1 MKLFIGNWKIL
12 GNDSD
17 ILSYPEQKRDI
28 AQLLQY
34 LDKKMCK
41 TDGLIEGPV
50 TLLPNISY
58 LCVYKIYVL

>member
-34 LDKKMCK
+34 LDKKIGVKQIKYIQLVMM
-41 TDGLIEGPV
+41 
-50 TLLPNISY
+50 Y
-58 LCVYKIYVL
+58 